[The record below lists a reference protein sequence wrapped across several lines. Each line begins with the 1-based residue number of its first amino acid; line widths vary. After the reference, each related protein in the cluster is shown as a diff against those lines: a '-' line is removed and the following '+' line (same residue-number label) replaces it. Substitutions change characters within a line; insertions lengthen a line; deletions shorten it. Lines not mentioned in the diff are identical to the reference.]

1 MVGLVHRSPQ
11 HHTMAACVS
20 ARDHPGDPV
29 WRRTVV
35 AVITA
40 RAGAT
45 NLAALQRSLAAGASS
60 FDVASA
66 LLGGGCDLT
75 AHRPLAMIG
84 RTRSS
89 AAVGGLAVA
98 ECRSNRNP
106 LNAGRAV
113 VVSGADQTG
122 WWQ

>member
-1 MVGLVHRSPQ
+1 
-11 HHTMAACVS
+11 
-20 ARDHPGDPV
+20 
-29 WRRTVV
+29 
-35 AVITA
+35 
-40 RAGAT
+40 
-45 NLAALQRSLAAGASS
+45 
-60 FDVASA
+60 
-66 LLGGGCDLT
+66 
-75 AHRPLAMIG
+75 MIG

-106 LNAGRAV
+106 LNTGRAV